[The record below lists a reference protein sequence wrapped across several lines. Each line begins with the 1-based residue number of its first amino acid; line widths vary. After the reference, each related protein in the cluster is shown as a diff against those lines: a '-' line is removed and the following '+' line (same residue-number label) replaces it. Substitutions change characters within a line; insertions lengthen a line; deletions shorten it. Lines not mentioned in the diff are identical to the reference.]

1 MKPTK
6 KLLINQPA
14 GIGDILFIQK
24 IVKKL
29 SEDYEVYHPVK
40 DSISWMTDYVDTTC
54 KQSDCQAETFD
65 VVVNLDGLEL
75 PNMSHMK
82 AKYVALE
89 INHEDFIDYIDII
102 RDKDK
107 EDELFSKMIDQTPYR
122 LVCPWYGT
130 PETKNGGMLKMNIPH
145 SEEYA
150 NVIMDIREGYTLF
163 DWLKII
169 ENAEEIH
176 TTDSAIMFLIEKY
189 KCKAKELVAYSRRE
203 DHSKV
208 SFMFQKDWSYVVG
221 DKLL

>member
-82 AKYVALE
+82 AKYVALG

-130 PETKNGGMLKMNIPH
+130 PET
-145 SEEYA
+145 
-150 NVIMDIREGYTLF
+150 
-163 DWLKII
+163 
-169 ENAEEIH
+169 
-176 TTDSAIMFLIEKY
+176 
-189 KCKAKELVAYSRRE
+189 
-203 DHSKV
+203 
-208 SFMFQKDWSYVVG
+208 
-221 DKLL
+221 